1 MAGTIDMQ
9 LMRYINLFAR
19 TTGVQTMKVF
29 VYNNQI
35 VFAVP
40 RAKVSLAIGK
50 GASNVRRMNEILRKK
65 IRVVAMPA
73 VDPIRDGSNGA
84 SYEEGIGKFVEDVVA
99 PIEFNGV
106 EVKGDSVTI
115 NAGRQSKAALIGR
128 NRAREAELA
137 GVLKNFFGVS
147 KFRIV

>member
-19 TTGVQTMKVF
+19 TTRVQTRRVF

-40 RAKVSLAIGK
+40 KVKVSLAIGK
-50 GASNVRRMNEILRKK
+50 GAINVKKLSGILRKK
-65 IRVVAMPA
+65 IKIITMPVA
-73 VDPIRDGSNGA
+73 DSNEA
-84 SYEEGIGKFVEDVVA
+84 IGKFVEEVVA

-106 EVKGDSVTI
+106 EVNGNSIIV
-115 NAGRQSKAALIGR
+115 NAGRESKAALIGR
-128 NRAREAELA
+128 GRQREKELA
-137 GVLKNFFGVS
+137 DVLKNFFGIVR
-147 KFRIV
+147 FRIA